1 MFDDNYFVE
10 NQRIS
15 FERENYNYNLIP
27 TDIRSNSYLEKYNKD
42 IEDYISENK
51 EYNWAFLLGFIN
63 SEISRI
69 QTKLITEHIM
79 KEKQN

>member
-1 MFDDNYFVE
+1 MFNDNYFVE
-10 NQRIS
+10 NKRIY

-51 EYNWAFLLGFIN
+51 EFNWVFLLGYIN

-69 QTKLITEHIM
+69 
-79 KEKQN
+79 